1 MSQRNKVVTKLRQTD
16 NEKSSIKYVT
26 ERLNRFSIEVS
37 LLFSGVLLFVSF
49 ESLIYLTKLDRS
61 NPIFILGFFF
71 PFSAFLLATFL
82 IRHTYDINTKSNYFL
97 PIIFIFATIFQIVIL
112 LTEVTLSDDI
122 YRFFEEGKAIVHGIN
137 PYITP
142 IEDFPSYLKD
152 PYIDHVNNANVTSPY
167 PPLALLL
174 FAILYFIFPDPIIYR
189 LCFSVGFLI
198 SILFFNKI
206 ISYKNKW
213 KLIIY
218 AWNPLL
224 HLETA
229 NGSHFD
235 ALVVLLVMI
244 ATWALSSERPATAG
258 GFFLLS
264 FLLKFYPLFLVVIY
278 WKHLKRSGLTIFLS
292 GLAVYGL
299 FIVVEPRLIGGVLI
313 FGQSWYF
320 NANIFWLLV
329 QFIRNFL
336 ISKIIVGIL
345 FIFVLARL
353 AFLPNNEPEP
363 SPAKALT
370 VIGLFLLF
378 SPTFHPW
385 YIFWIFPFVL
395 LDNKFNFSWILLSGL
410 LVFSYHVYI
419 MYDITRE
426 WVESDIIR
434 LAEYIPF
441 YIVLFLENRGIIR
454 EFFQKFQAW
463 CISKG

>member
-1 MSQRNKVVTKLRQTD
+1 M
-16 NEKSSIKYVT
+16 
-26 ERLNRFSIEVS
+26 
-37 LLFSGVLLFVSF
+37 
-49 ESLIYLTKLDRS
+49 TKLDRS
-61 NPIFILGFFF
+61 NPNFILGFFI
-71 PFSAFLLATFL
+71 PFSSFLLSVFL
-82 IRHTYDINTKSNYFL
+82 IRHSYNVNKKPNYFL
-97 PIIFIFATIFQIVIL
+97 LIIFIFATIFQIVIL
-112 LTEVTLSDDI
+112 LTKVTLSDDI

-167 PPLALLL
+167 PPFALIL
-174 FAILYFIFPDPIIYR
+174 FAILYFIYPDPIIYR
-189 LCFSVGFLI
+189 LCFSFGFLI

-206 ISYKNKW
+206 IPYKNKW

-235 ALVVLLVMI
+235 ALVVLLVII
-244 ATWALSSERPATAG
+244 AIWALSSERPALAG

-264 FLLKFYPLFLVVIY
+264 FLLKYYPLFLVVIY
-278 WKHLKRSGLTIFLS
+278 WKHLKRSGLTIFLC

-299 FIVVEPRLIGGVLI
+299 LIVTEPQLIGGVLI
-313 FGQSWYF
+313 FSQSWYF
-320 NANIFWLLV
+320 NASIFWLLV
-329 QFIRNFL
+329 QFVQNFL
-336 ISKIIVGIL
+336 ISKFILGIF
-345 FIFVLARL
+345 FILILSKQAL
-353 AFLPNNEPEP
+353 LPNNEPEP
-363 SPAKALT
+363 SPVKALII
-370 VIGLFLLF
+370 IGLFLLV

-395 LDNKFNFSWILLSGL
+395 LDNKFNFSWILLTGL

-419 MYDITRE
+419 TYDIIRK

-434 LAEYIPF
+434 VVEYIPF
-441 YIVLFLENRGIIR
+441 YLVLILENRGSIR
-454 EFFQKFQAW
+454 EFFQKLQTW
-463 CISKG
+463 YISKG